1 MIARTKPNTVPATLI
16 NTVFVTLFFEFVGP
30 DDELPRE
37 SDNKQIRDI
46 RYYAMSYAILLKT
59 GSLDNAIREFSLA

>member
-1 MIARTKPNTVPATLI
+1 MIARTKPITAPATPI

-46 RYYAMSYAILLKT
+46 RYYAMSHAMRL
-59 GSLDNAIREFSLA
+59 SCS